1 MAVSESIKRVFV
13 TKIRANLT
21 EVIKRVRLLE
31 ISVEAFTQKE
41 FQIGGNDEITDAH
54 LAALG
59 ITAAEL
65 AAGKGVIDD
74 LVAIVNA
81 ADILNILRND
91 LGIEEP
97 R

>member
-21 EVIKRVRLLE
+21 EVIKRAGLLE
-31 ISVEAFTQKE
+31 VSIDAFIQKG
-41 FQIGGNDEITDAH
+41 FALNGTDPITDAH

-65 AAGKGVIDD
+65 AAGKTVIDD
-74 LVAIVNA
+74 LVTLINNA
-81 ADILNILRND
+81 AILNILRND
-91 LGIEEP
+91 LGLKEP
-97 R
+97 

>member
-1 MAVSESIKRVFV
+1 MAVSESIKRAFV
-13 TKIRANLT
+13 TSIRSDLT
-21 EVIKRVRLLE
+21 EVIKKSRRLE
-31 ISVEAFTQKE
+31 VAVEAFVQKG
-41 FQIGGNDEITDAH
+41 FAANGSDPIIDAH

-65 AAGKGVIDD
+65 ASGKTFIDA
-74 LVAIVNA
+74 LVTLVND

-91 LGIEEP
+91 LGLTEA